1 MDKATEMYN
10 LQKYFGTQEINLIF
24 GNLESYKFL
33 RYKYSYQ
40 EIFNEIET
48 LMQQTN

>member
-10 LQKYFGTQEINLIF
+10 LQKYFGYNEINLIL

-33 RYKYSYQ
+33 RYKHSYQ
-40 EIFNEIET
+40 EIFDEIET
-48 LMQQTN
+48 LIQN